1 MYIRILKMLSILP
14 SDLFVNNIIP
24 QIGTYGVVNFSKVS
38 KKMHSKKWNIQRY
51 FIKNDD
57 FLYKFT
63 KFYKI
68 DLIRLI
74 GESSFSYTMFDT
86 MYEGIKHNQR
96 VVDYNS
102 ISREITQYETEVKYV
117 NNTFKI
123 FQLLK
128 MSIKYNC
135 NIATDLNDVYCDYVT
150 SSMKSYFTK
159 LFFLRNPDMKVF
171 TTFFND
177 VFKRWEISNINIY
190 YICENMNLI
199 CSDKQSEFLDNVG
212 RFDSFIL
219 NSNGHYDK
227 DTICLIYKIFDFD
240 IYVSK
245 MYVIYYIVKY
255 INLLYFKD
263 FQNPF
268 FDKSKFSESI
278 ITMIDINEVRIRT
291 TRANVIPEY
300 FKDLILKEFEE
311 YRSNVGTT

>member
-1 MYIRILKMLSILP
+1 MLSILP
-14 SDLFVNNIIP
+14 SELFVDNIIP
-24 QIGTYGVVNFSKVS
+24 HIGTIGVVNFSKIS
-38 KKMHSKKWNIQRY
+38 KKMHLKKRDIERF

-63 KFYKI
+63 KFYNI

-74 GESSFSYTMFDT
+74 GESSFSYTMFDAV
-86 MYEGIKHNQR
+86 YEGIKHNQR
-96 VVDYNS
+96 ITDCKS
-102 ISREITQYETEVKYV
+102 ISSEITRYETEVNYV

-135 NIATDLNDVYCDYVT
+135 DVT
-150 SSMKSYFTK
+150 SDFNNVYSDYITSLMKSYFTK
-159 LFFLRNPDMKVF
+159 IFFLRNPDMKVF

-177 VFKRWEISNINIY
+177 VFPRWEISNTNIY

-199 CSDKQSEFLDNVG
+199 CSDKQSDFLDNVDQ
-212 RFDSFIL
+212 FDSFIL

-227 DTICLIYKIFDFD
+227 DTVWSIYRMFDFN

-263 FQNPF
+263 FKNPIF
-268 FDKSKFSESI
+268 EKSQFSESI
-278 ITMIDINEVRIRT
+278 ITMIDINEVRILT
-291 TRANVIPEY
+291 THANIIPKY
-300 FKDLILKEFEE
+300 FKDLILKEFQE
-311 YRSNVGTT
+311 YRSNAGIL

>member
-1 MYIRILKMLSILP
+1 MLSILP
-14 SDLFVNNIIP
+14 SELFVDNIIP
-24 QIGTYGVVNFSKVS
+24 QIGTIGVVNFSQIS
-38 KKMHSKKWNIQRY
+38 KKMHLKKWNIQQF

-63 KFYKI
+63 KFYNI

-74 GESSFSYTMFDT
+74 SESSFSYTMFDT
-86 MYEGIKHNQR
+86 IYEGIKYNQR
-96 VVDYNS
+96 IDFKSMINK
-102 ISREITQYETEVKYV
+102 EITQNETEANYV
-117 NNTFKI
+117 NNTFRI

-135 NIATDLNDVYCDYVT
+135 NITSDSNDVYCDYVI

-177 VFKRWEISNINIY
+177 VFPRWEISNVNIY

-199 CSDKQSEFLDNVG
+199 CSDKQSKFLDNVG

-227 DTICLIYKIFDFD
+227 DTVWSIYKMFDFN

-263 FQNPF
+263 FKNPIF
-268 FDKSKFSESI
+268 EKSRFSESI
-278 ITMIDINEVRIRT
+278 LTMIDINETRIRT
-291 TRANVIPEY
+291 THSKILPKY
-300 FKDLILKEFEE
+300 FKDLILKEFQE
-311 YRSNVGTT
+311 YISNAGTL